1 MPRPSRNL
9 IVKNAISSIVNTV
22 GDQCENNHSY
32 QRNSKKW
39 AHQFVDGLVGQCAI
53 VLMCYGLHQRKIYLD
68 GIRIA
73 AIYLLVN
80 DLTEMISIG
89 TLVD

>member
-1 MPRPSRNL
+1 
-9 IVKNAISSIVNTV
+9 
-22 GDQCENNHSY
+22 
-32 QRNSKKW
+32 
-39 AHQFVDGLVGQCAI
+39 